1 MASTFA
7 LSRPSEKLGTHST
20 SVDIR
25 EGYLSL
31 AQAATSVPSASSVGV
46 IRSNQRGAQRQETR
60 ICQPSPHTA
69 STYRP
74 IVIGRSARMPTTSDK
89 VSKSPPQTAP
99 SILAASAELGESV
112 IRNSSANKSPAKK
125 TGIAKVKATIEP
137 TYLVEPEM
145 LLKGMK
151 YTMSKLARSPITVQ
165 DRRHNSGLSS
175 ITTFANSRVAS
186 NAPIAIAFTSQVV
199 PKYKASRLMA

>member
-60 ICQPSPHTA
+60 ICASRVRTLPARTGRWGSEGARACPRQVTGSPGVRRKLRRA
-69 STYRP
+69 YWRP
-74 IVIGRSARMPTTSDK
+74 ALNLENQLSET
-89 VSKSPPQTAP
+89 PPQT
-99 SILAASAELGESV
+99 
-112 IRNSSANKSPAKK
+112 
-125 TGIAKVKATIEP
+125 
-137 TYLVEPEM
+137 
-145 LLKGMK
+145 
-151 YTMSKLARSPITVQ
+151 
-165 DRRHNSGLSS
+165 
-175 ITTFANSRVAS
+175 RVRQRK
-186 NAPIAIAFTSQVV
+186 PG
-199 PKYKASRLMA
+199 